1 MANRGNRNRCRIA
14 TDWIGEAQLLRLN
27 LSVLSSCGIPAV
39 CVCTWGQPPKKHTEK
54 SLRLSMNFT
63 LGIYSGTNK
72 GVKALHEVL
81 DLAINSEET
90 TMVI

>member
-1 MANRGNRNRCRIA
+1 
-14 TDWIGEAQLLRLN
+14 
-27 LSVLSSCGIPAV
+27 
-39 CVCTWGQPPKKHTEK
+39 
-54 SLRLSMNFT
+54 MNFT